1 VRAEVGG
8 GRDWH
13 TLAAKGLAEAG
24 EGIGRLP
31 PNKSEN
37 WKNRRVRRRL
47 RECCEDVARMLRGW
61 SLFLF
66 SPRLLSVVSSERR
79 ETQSVVNG
87 VGPCWARGPEYGARV
102 EGARTYRH
110 WLGEIRRWK
119 RAESGGAQG
128 RARPSAAD
136 VVRPGR

>member
-1 VRAEVGG
+1 VKLRGGGEEGRGSCRGPRRLGASKNSVRAEVGG

-87 VGPCWARGPEYGARV
+87 VGP
-102 EGARTYRH
+102 
-110 WLGEIRRWK
+110 
-119 RAESGGAQG
+119 
-128 RARPSAAD
+128 
-136 VVRPGR
+136 